1 MTHNNTAIL
10 DFDDGSADSA
20 KQFYNLLIFHIQNME
35 EIEIVWFLLPSLYIL
50 NIYLIF
56 ISFFLSWI
64 LLILIIYIRIL
75 SVY

>member
-35 EIEIVWFLLPSLYIL
+35 EIEIV
-50 NIYLIF
+50 
-56 ISFFLSWI
+56 
-64 LLILIIYIRIL
+64 
-75 SVY
+75 